1 MQRVIN
7 PLTGRKINVNGTT
20 YNKLRRQFFIDNEN
34 NFFAPRFALS
44 TIDYTDSDVVVEKK
58 AKDYNKIHHPEY
70 VVKKTQRVINPLTG
84 RKINIGSK
92 NWKNLFKV
100 YNWNGKQFTDIR
112 VEPLV
117 NYESYIESARIN
129 RKAIKKTERFDK
141 LFNNINKRDTII
153 NSELGYS
160 VLHYDTAS
168 NNMTKEKNGKYK
180 ESHDFKLTKTHDCFK
195 ISAKGSNQQEVVEK
209 VPLFYNGN
217 DFLNENELQ
226 RYRDQ
231 FCDTVVK
238 YIIKGEKEGY
248 PQYLIDFKCIVQMSH
263 YHEGE
268 RMIDTRMINDNRP
281 AHERIVTVG
290 HEKEWIAKYLISVYQ
305 REIESMEQ
313 EQSGWIYDG
322 NIGFSF
328 TMIPLK
334 VNIGAGIK
342 TPTIL
347 GTSVINPCIDDNRCL
362 QRCLILA
369 SNGEPIIKSRHV
381 CAVKGYSKYW
391 NKPNKNL
398 VFGHSIHEIE
408 SLVNIQDN
416 KPFVECD
423 ENFRALENL
432 LNINITCY
440 QFNMLDGFDMA
451 STSQENYEKFTIQP
465 VYPLNT
471 IERTDKTNV
480 YLCILND
487 IKNETKHFV
496 LVKDPIPFKQ
506 HVMDSSSTRNCHNNR
521 KVNCRW
527 CVYSSS
533 RQNVLKHEI
542 KCHPNKVNESEKYI
556 LESSND
562 SRLKWSNQRYQ
573 MYAPV
578 VCYADFESSID
589 KDGNHN
595 PIMLSVAR
603 VSRIPN
609 VSTEYKVFRGP
620 NETPRDFVPFID
632 YLVDT
637 KNAVVNELFD
647 ERNMIV
653 TPEVDRDFCNSKQC
667 PYCGVQ
673 LVTNE
678 EMKERI
684 NVLKESLPDTVEE
697 QSYIEEKYYYY
708 CDYLQN
714 NYEYTPIDETALQ
727 EMIDNY
733 KKFNRDDVEE
743 YSEMIHRMFEL
754 KSLVYENQTT
764 QEQLNE
770 YYNLINDSRNLPFYY
785 EYHAYTEKS
794 LSDMSDEEN
803 KSVVESEPNRQKEFQ
818 YVYDHY
824 CEEWDTKFYNDY
836 MNYTSLYEKYYQEAC
851 EMNQSCNDV
860 IDADIYARNKVSLTY
875 PEKPMN
881 RECYAVLKTNEEMSA
896 KIKETKS
903 IKQDRYDNQQRM
915 KELETKIHCHQATI
929 TEKKEYQVLASTH
942 ATNTCIKVRHHA
954 HIAGDYFNGVE
965 TKFYQAGEYICACCS
980 KCNLQ
985 LSFNKT
991 TYKLPVYFHNAS
1003 RYDNTFIM
1011 RILAKYKKANP
1022 KCKLEVIPTAMDK
1035 EMLITFNN
1043 IDFKDSYKMISNSL
1057 KNIVNQT
1064 LGSDLNNYPVTKQLL
1079 KQYLIDHNKHYD
1091 DSYIELMTR
1100 KEPMFYN
1107 LITSYNT
1114 LKNQKMPKI
1123 TKCYDELS
1131 NTFMSQEDYNHMKLL
1146 WETFDVQNWGEY
1158 YELYN
1163 ILDVTLLADSF
1174 EHFRNSTFKTFKVD
1188 PAHYITTPQMSYSL
1202 FLKNISNEDTSR
1214 FEEQANK
1221 WTRYQMKISANEGHT
1236 EQEIHDIFMKRM
1248 SEFHECGGIRLL
1260 SNKDMDAFLSLKSN
1274 LRGGLTQIT
1283 TRYATSEQSEDD
1295 SIFYWDSNNLYG
1307 GVMHRMMPYDI
1318 VYNTKDD
1325 WKNIRSMDPN
1335 KWVLSLDT
1343 FDKYGYFIECDI
1355 ECDKKDF
1362 DKFNDL
1368 PLFPT
1373 QRVGEYSPYM
1383 KEFAK
1388 KYDLADMLNENDKT
1402 EKLICDLL
1410 PKNHYVVHYSM
1421 LQLGLKLGYRVT
1433 KIHNIIKFKQAPF
1446 IFEYVNQLSEL
1457 RAKSKTAVLK
1467 NLFKLLANSIYGKF
1481 VETGLKRMKVKIA
1494 MNKKEQNAI
1503 ISKYTIDLID
1513 GMELYD
1519 NDIWVAKIFNP
1530 VKRMIKPFFIGF
1542 AILDMSKYIIY
1553 DFYYNK
1559 LKTTFNSVTLLGQDT
1574 DSLIVKITDN
1584 NTINKILDNFKSF
1597 DFSELDTS
1605 SFFYKKL
1612 VDYYKQHYDEN
1623 SEFPTLE
1630 SFVNYNKKVAGPI
1643 FKDEHQ
1649 GNSILEFCGLR
1660 PKLYCILD
1668 ERSIVHN
1675 AAKGV
1680 PRSVRDVD
1688 NHSINIK
1695 NIEMY
1700 KRILFPKNKQD
1711 AILTG
1716 SFKRIANS
1724 KMTIK
1729 TQTQSKV
1736 LFTCLD
1742 NKRYVCEDGVH
1753 TKAFGY
1759 Y

>member
-1 MQRVIN
+1 MQTVVN
-7 PLTGRKINVNGTT
+7 PLTGRKIKVNGTT
-20 YNKLRRQFFIDNEN
+20 YNKLRGQFFIDDKN
-34 NFFAPRFALS
+34 NFLAPKPSL
-44 TIDYTDSDVVVEKK
+44 
-58 AKDYNKIHHPEY
+58 DYNDSSFVRELYANEYNKKHHPEY
-70 VVKKTQRVINPLTG
+70 VVKELTKKRYRVKSPIDINKRIL
-84 RKINIGSK
+84 IGSN
-92 NWKNLFKV
+92 NWNDLYRR
-100 YNWNGKQFTDIR
+100 YNWDGKTKSFTTPRDNHLSI
-112 VEPLV
+112 
-117 NYESYIESARIN
+117 YESTIQDRREYKRS
-129 RKAIKKTERFDK
+129 IKKLERFDK
-141 LFNNINKRDTII
+141 LFNNNNKRDTII
-153 NSELGYS
+153 NSDLGYS
-160 VLHYDTAS
+160 VVHYDTA
-168 NNMTKEKNGKYK
+168 NGRMFKEKNGKYK
-180 ESHDFKLTKTHDCFK
+180 ETHDFKLTKTHDGFK
-195 ISAKGSNQQEVVEK
+195 ISAKGSNQQVDVK
-209 VPLFYNGN
+209 DVPLFYNGN
-217 DFLNENELQ
+217 DFLTENDLQ
-226 RYRDQ
+226 QYRDQ

-238 YIIKGEKEGY
+238 YIKNGQKDGY

-263 YHEGE
+263 FSNGE

-281 AHERIVTVG
+281 AHDRIVTVG
-290 HEKEWIAKYLISVYQ
+290 HEKEWIVKYLISVYQ
-305 REIESMEQ
+305 MVIEALEL
-313 EQSGWIYDG
+313 EGSGWVYDG

-334 VNIGAGIK
+334 VNVGAGIK

-347 GTSVINPCIDDNRCL
+347 GLTVINPCIDDNKCL

-381 CAVKGYSKYW
+381 CDVKGYTKYW

-408 SLVNIQDN
+408 SLVDIQDN
-416 KPFVECD
+416 KPFVEC
-423 ENFRALENL
+423 EQNFKALEDL
-432 LNINITCY
+432 LDIYITCY
-440 QFNMLDGFDMA
+440 QFNMLEGFDMA
-451 STSQENYEKFTIQP
+451 STSQENYEKFTVQP

-471 IERTDKTNV
+471 IDRNDKTNV

-496 LVKDPIPFKQ
+496 FVKNPMPFKQ
-506 HVMDSSSTRNCHNNR
+506 HVMDSNSTRNCHNNR
-521 KVNCRW
+521 KVTCRW
-527 CVYSSS
+527 CIFSDSK
-533 RQNVLKHEI
+533 QNVIKHEI
-542 KCHPNKVNESEKYI
+542 RCHPDKVSESEKYI
-556 LESSND
+556 LEGSND
-562 SRLKWSNQRYQ
+562 SRLKWTNQRYQ

-632 YLVDT
+632 YLIDT

-647 ERNMIV
+647 ERNMVV
-653 TPEVDRDFCNSKQC
+653 TPEVNEDYYNSKQC

-673 LVTNE
+673 LLTKD

-684 NVLKESLPDTVEE
+684 NVLKESFENESL
-697 QSYIEEKYYYY
+697 
-708 CDYLQN
+708 N
-714 NYEYTPIDETALQ
+714 DE
-727 EMIDNY
+727 
-733 KKFNRDDVEE
+733 V
-743 YSEMIHRMFEL
+743 
-754 KSLVYENQTT
+754 
-764 QEQLNE
+764 
-770 YYNLINDSRNLPFYY
+770 
-785 EYHAYTEKS
+785 
-794 LSDMSDEEN
+794 DED
-803 KSVVESEPNRQKEFQ
+803 NRQKEYQ
-818 YVYDHY
+818 YVYDKY
-824 CEEWDTKFYNDY
+824 CNEWDQIVYKDY
-836 MNYTSLYEKYYQEAC
+836 KNYMKLYDKYYQEAC
-851 EMNQSCNDV
+851 EMNKTSCKN
-860 IDADIYARNKVSLTY
+860 ITDADVYARNKVSLTY
-875 PEKPMN
+875 PEKPMK

-896 KIKETKS
+896 IIRETQT
-903 IKQDRYDNQQRM
+903 IKQDRFDNQHRM
-915 KELETKIHCHQATI
+915 KELKTKIRLHQASVD
-929 TEKKEYQVLASTH
+929 EKKEYQMLVSTH
-942 ATNTCIKVRHHA
+942 ATNTCVKVRHHA
-954 HIAGDYFNGVE
+954 HIAGEYFNGVE
-965 TKFYQAGEYICACCS
+965 TKYYQAGEYICTCCS

-985 LSFNKT
+985 FSFNKT

-1011 RILAKYKKANP
+1011 RIIAKYKSANP
-1022 KCKLEVIPTAMDK
+1022 NCKLEVIPTAMDK

-1107 LITSYNT
+1107 LVTNYQT
-1114 LKNQKMPKI
+1114 LKNQNIPKI
-1123 TKCYDELS
+1123 NKCYDELS
-1131 NTFMSQEDYNHMKLL
+1131 NSFMSQEDYNHMQLL
-1146 WETFDVQNWGEY
+1146 WQTFNIQNWGEY

-1174 EHFRNSTFKTFKVD
+1174 EHFRNSTFQTFNVD

-1214 FEEQANK
+1214 FEEQAKK
-1221 WTRYQMKISANEGHT
+1221 WTKYQMKISANEGHT
-1236 EQEIHDIFMKRM
+1236 EEEMRDIFMKRM

-1260 SNKDMDAFLSLKSN
+1260 SNKDMNAFLSLKSN

-1283 TRYATSEQSEDD
+1283 TRYASSEENEDD
-1295 SIFYWDSNNLYG
+1295 SIFYFDANNLYG

-1318 VYNTKDD
+1318 VYNTEDD
-1325 WKNIRSMDPN
+1325 WKAIKSMGDQE
-1335 KWVLSLDT
+1335 WVKSLDT
-1343 FDKYGYFIECDI
+1343 FDQYGYFIECDI

-1388 KYDLADMLNENDKT
+1388 KYDLADMLNEKDKT

-1421 LQLGLKLGYRVT
+1421 LQLGINLGYRVT

-1457 RAKSKTAVLK
+1457 RAKSKTSVLK

-1503 ISKYTIDLID
+1503 ISKYTTDLID

-1519 NDIWVAKIFNP
+1519 DNIWIAKLFNP
-1530 VKRMIKPFFIGF
+1530 VKRMMKPFFIGF

-1559 LKTTFNSVTLLGQDT
+1559 LKTTFKNVTLLGQDT

-1584 NTINKILDNFKSF
+1584 NTVIKMLDNYKSF

-1605 SFFYKKL
+1605 SFFYKQ
-1612 VDYYKQHYDEN
+1612 VVEYYNTNVNKE
-1623 SEFPTLE
+1623 EFTTLE
-1630 SFVNYNKKVAGPI
+1630 SFVNFNKKVAGPI

-1649 GNSILEFCGLR
+1649 GNRILEFCGLR

-1668 ERSIVHN
+1668 EKSVVHN

-1680 PRSVRDVD
+1680 PRSVTDID

-1700 KRILFPKNKQD
+1700 KRILFPKQKQD

-1724 KMTIK
+1724 KMSIRTE
-1729 TQTQSKV
+1729 TQSKV

-1742 NKRYVCEDGVH
+1742 NKRYVCDDGIH